1 MTISEMISAITRK
14 IKDKYPEVTVYKD
27 KVKQGFKTPCFFVT
41 CLNAEQNKVITE
53 FAFGYIILPI
63 AMLL

>member
-27 KVKQGFKTPCFFVT
+27 KVKQGF
-41 CLNAEQNKVITE
+41 
-53 FAFGYIILPI
+53 
-63 AMLL
+63 